1 MKVTPQL
8 IKKLREQTDAPMMDC
23 KHALDQAAQE
33 IGEDEEKVLTR
44 AREILREA
52 GKAAAVKRA
61 DRVTSNGAIAIARS
75 NHAAA
80 AVVLL
85 CETDFVARNEEF
97 IRLAQKIADYFASH
111 EIPQEPLDANI
122 DGTTVRQLLED
133 AVGKI
138 RENIRLGAV
147 KRLTGDTVGAYL
159 HHDKAK
165 AALVVLEG
173 GDGAAQEL
181 ANKLGIQIV
190 ALSPEYI
197 DKSQVEQARIE
208 KEIEIEKQRAI
219 EEGKKPEIAAK
230 IAEGKVNKELLQQI
244 VLSEQPWYAQ
254 LNRKVGDVLKEAN
267 ASLKVK
273 QFVRLEIGKDPVE
286 CSVGKT

>member
-1 MKVTPQL
+1 MTITTEL

-23 KHALDQAAQE
+23 KRALDEAARE
-33 IGEDEEKVLTR
+33 IGDDEEKVLAR

-61 DRVTSNGAIAIARS
+61 DRATSYGTIAIGLSA
-75 NHAAA
+75 NAAA

-85 CETDFVARNEEF
+85 CETDFVARNEDF
-97 IRLAQKIADYFASH
+97 IRLAQRIADYFASH
-111 EIPQEPLDANI
+111 EIPQAPLEANI
-122 DGTTVRQLLED
+122 NGTTVRELIED

-165 AALVVLEG
+165 AALVVLDG
-173 GDGAAQEL
+173 GDGATREL
-181 ANKLGIQIV
+181 ANKIGIQIV

-197 DKSQVEQARIE
+197 DKTQVDETRIK

-219 EEGKKPEIAAK
+219 EEGKKPEIAEK

-254 LNRKVGDVLKEAN
+254 LNRKVGDVLKEVDP
-267 ASLKVK
+267 SLKVK
-273 QFVRLEIGKDPVE
+273 KFVRLEIGKDPVE
-286 CSVGKT
+286 CSA

>member
-1 MKVTPQL
+1 MKLTPQL
-8 IKKLREQTDAPMMDC
+8 IKRLREQTDAPMMDC
-23 KHALDQAAQE
+23 KRALEQALQE
-33 IGEDEEKVLTR
+33 IGADEEKVLAR

-61 DRVTSNGAIAIARS
+61 DRVTSNGTIAVARS
-75 NHAAA
+75 TNAAA

-85 CETDFVARNEEF
+85 CETDFVARNEDF
-97 IRLAQKIADYFASH
+97 IGLAQKIADYFASH
-111 EIPQEPLDANI
+111 EIPQEPLDAKI
-122 DGTTVRQLLED
+122 DGTTIRQLLED

-147 KRLTGDTVGAYL
+147 RRLTGDTVGSYL

-165 AALVVLEG
+165 AALVVLAG
-173 GDGAAQEL
+173 GDGATQEF

-197 DKSQVEQARIE
+197 EKTQVDEMRIK

-219 EEGKKPEIAAK
+219 EEGKKPEIAEK

-244 VLSEQPWYAQ
+244 VLTEQPWYAQ
-254 LNRKVGDVLKEAN
+254 LNRKVEEVLKEAD
-267 ASLKVK
+267 ASIKVK
-273 QFVRLEIGKDPVE
+273 QFVRLEIGKEPVE
-286 CSVGKT
+286 CSV